1 MAHRTLATLST
12 LLLTLACSSSK
23 PPESSTPETEPA
35 PAEPALASTANDEPP
50 PPTSATAA
58 TAAAKLETL
67 FVRDQRAACEGEGPR
82 ECLQVRNSESEEW
95 RNLFASIEGFS
106 YEPGNSYELRVE
118 VTPIANPP
126 ADASSLKYAL
136 KEVVSKKKTAQ

>member
-50 PPTSATAA
+50 PPPSATE
-58 TAAAKLETL
+58 AAKLETL
-67 FVRDQRAACEGEGPR
+67 FVRDQRAPCEGEGPR
-82 ECLQVRNSESEEW
+82 ECLQVRSSESEEW

-118 VTPIANPP
+118 ITPIANPP
-126 ADASSLKYAL
+126 ADASSLKYKL
-136 KEVVSKKKTAQ
+136 KEVVSKKKTAP